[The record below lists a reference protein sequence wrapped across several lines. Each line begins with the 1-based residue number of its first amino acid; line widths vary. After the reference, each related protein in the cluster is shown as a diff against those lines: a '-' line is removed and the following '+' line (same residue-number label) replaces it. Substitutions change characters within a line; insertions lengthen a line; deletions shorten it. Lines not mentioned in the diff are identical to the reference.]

1 MAKKT
6 KTAPGVD
13 LPADPMNVLILGGGG
28 REHALGWKLKQSKRC
43 KKLFFAPGNGGTA
56 ALGKNVDLKIEP
68 VDTKN
73 VDAIDYFC
81 RHNDVGLIVIGPEDP
96 LCHGL
101 ADRLATPGSQGKSQR
116 PRYIFGPTKDA
127 ARLEGDKAYA
137 KDLMKGALIPTA
149 DAKTFTNFENA
160 KAYVEARETPV
171 VVKAAGLAKGK
182 GAIVCSTNEEA
193 VEALERCMVKKEFG
207 DEGDVVVIEERLV
220 GQEVSI
226 LALVD
231 GRNLFLLDPSQDH
244 KQAHEGDTGPN
255 TGGMGVY
262 CPTPLLTDELL
273 STIQREVLVPAVDA
287 MKRDDIDFKG
297 VLYAGL
303 MLTAG
308 GPKTLEF
315 NTRFGDPETQPLI
328 MRLKG
333 DLMHAMLATA
343 TGQLDQVDLS
353 WDPRVCC
360 CVVMASGG
368 YPGKYENGM
377 PITGI
382 DDAEADPDVKVFH
395 AGTKLDKAGTLVTA
409 GGRVLGV
416 CALADTLKEAQA
428 KANAACDKIKF
439 DGAFFRRD
447 IGFRVM

>member
-1 MAKKT
+1 MAKRKNSPT
-6 KTAPGVD
+6 TAPEG
-13 LPADPMNVLILGGGG
+13 PMNVLVLGAGG
-28 REHALGWKLKQSKRC
+28 REHALGWKLKQSPLC

-56 ALGKNVDLKIEP
+56 TIGQNVDLKIEP

-101 ADRLATPGSQGKSQR
+101 ADRLASPG
-116 PRYIFGPTKDA
+116 RYVFGPVKDA
-127 ARLEGDKAYA
+127 ARLEGDKAFA
-137 KDLMKGALIPTA
+137 KDLMKAASIPTA
-149 DAKTFTNFENA
+149 DSRTFTDFERA
-160 KAYVEARETPV
+160 KAFVEARETPV

-182 GAIVCSTNEEA
+182 GAIVTSTNEEA
-193 VEALERCMVKKEFG
+193 IAALKRCLVDREFG
-207 DEGDVVVIEERLV
+207 DEGTTVVVEERLV

-231 GRNLFLLDPSQDH
+231 GRNIYVLDPSQDH

-262 CPTPLLTDELL
+262 CPTPLMDDAQL
-273 STIQREVLVPAVDA
+273 SLIQREVLVPAVDA
-287 MKRDDIDFKG
+287 MRRDDVDFKG

-315 NTRFGDPETQPLI
+315 NTRFGDPETQPLM

-333 DLMHAMLATA
+333 DLMKAMIATCNG
-343 TGQLDQVDLS
+343 TLDQVDLS

-368 YPGKYENGM
+368 YPGKYEKGL
-377 PITGI
+377 PIRGI
-382 DDAEADPDVKVFH
+382 EDAEADADVKVFH
-395 AGTKLDKAGTLVTA
+395 AGTKINRDGVLVTD
-409 GGRVLGV
+409 GGRVLAV

-428 KANAACDKIKF
+428 KANAACEKIHFK
-439 DGAFFRRD
+439 GAFFRRD